1 MSDFVNKLTQFC
13 ATHDAQEPDIVDLT
27 SFRAALTNYFRCA
40 VKYLELNGALYAAR
54 EAGVEYL
61 HNLRGNGEAPVSEFE
76 KTLVRMLLAW
86 FPTAGYAVDPKF
98 ESSLKEKWGL

>member
-1 MSDFVNKLTQFC
+1 MSDFVNNLTQFC
-13 ATHDAQEPDIVDLT
+13 ATPDDGTVL
-27 SFRAALTNYFRCA
+27 SLGGRVQMA
-40 VKYLELNGALYAAR
+40 VF
-54 EAGVEYL
+54 
-61 HNLRGNGEAPVSEFE
+61 SEFE